1 MTHAVNKRILSALL
15 SMLLL
20 ASTASVR
27 GSLADDGTQQKSAT
41 DPAKPAVI
49 LATACG
55 REESETDA
63 SAAYAAEMLRY
74 DAGLIAQTSHDGELT
89 RSQKLTATFAAA
101 NRVVQTSLEF
111 DTTAWE
117 ESLQPFAAAIYDSY
131 AQDADKFV
139 ELADRLNA
147 AIREAAASCM
157 SVLSRELR
165 EIDIPLYTGGSP
177 QTELS
182 WQQCAA
188 LYYAFGSDM
197 NGILAQAIELKQQG
211 GLYAGITPVWSD
223 PDFDEIA
230 SFGTREQLFEARM
243 ALAYLK
249 TVYNDDG
256 SVAEIEYY
264 EYPEEYLKTVAHPLP
279 GGTIK
284 NGWYDPR
291 SHKTRLHVGTDIRA
305 SARTPILSATD
316 GTVLYVGYMPIP
328 GNFVI
333 VVDPYGYEYHYYHMY
348 ELSAFVSEG
357 DTVKQGQQIGRVGS
371 TGNSVAYHLH
381 LGIVSPD
388 GRYLNPYDLFVQ
400 AGIGPI
406 RTD

>member
-1 MTHAVNKRILSALL
+1 MRRVFQKKIMSVLL

-27 GSLADDGTQQKSAT
+27 GSLADDGASRQNAT
-41 DPAKPAVI
+41 DTSKPTMI
-49 LATACG
+49 LETAC
-55 REESETDA
+55 EQDQDETDA
-63 SAAYAAEMLRY
+63 SAAYAAEKLRF

-89 RSQKLTATFAAA
+89 REQTLTASFEAA
-101 NRVVQTSLEF
+101 NRVVQVSLEF
-111 DTTAWE
+111 DTSEWQ
-117 ESLQPFAAAIYDSY
+117 ESLQPFTATIYDSY
-131 AQDADKFV
+131 AQKADKFMV
-139 ELADRLNA
+139 LADQVNA
-147 AIREAAASCM
+147 AIQRASVTCM

-165 EIDIPLYTGGSP
+165 QINIPLYTGGAP

-188 LYYAFGSDM
+188 LYYAFGTDM
-197 NGILAQAIELKQQG
+197 NDVLAQAVRLKRQG
-211 GLYAGITPVWSD
+211 NVYSGITPVWSD
-223 PDFDEIA
+223 PEFDEIA
-230 SFGTREQLFEARM
+230 STGTREQLFEARM
-243 ALAYLK
+243 ALAYFK

-256 SVAEIEYY
+256 SVAEVEHYV
-264 EYPEEYLKTVAHPLP
+264 YPEDYLATVAHPLP
-279 GGTIK
+279 GCTIK

-291 SHKTRLHVGTDIRA
+291 SRKTRLHMGTDIRA

-348 ELSAFVSEG
+348 EISTFVSEG
-357 DTVKQGQQIGRVGS
+357 DTVVQGQQIGLVGS
-371 TGNSVAYHLH
+371 TGNSVANHLH
-381 LGIVSPD
+381 LGVVSPD
-388 GRYLNPYDLFVQ
+388 GHYLNPYDLFVQ

-406 RTD
+406 QPD